1 MDTTRI
7 VTCLTDL
14 EEAAEDILT
23 DRQTIIDLDRTR
35 NGNREALRHL
45 KTKADKK
52 SWIVMGNTFFKL
64 EGESVEDILKKG
76 SIKIIRTGK
85 PFKKFGLIRTNGAHY
100 KFIIGFVLDQ
110 DKLDK
115 EINELR
121 DNLKKKMDKIK
132 DLEGKPALKG
142 FNLKPLNRDEMSAI
156 YKTIGK

>member
-45 KTKADKK
+45 STKADKK

-64 EGESVEDILKKG
+64 ESESVEDILKKG
-76 SIKIIRTGK
+76 L
-85 PFKKFGLIRTNGAHY
+85 FKK
-100 KFIIGFVLDQ
+100 
-110 DKLDK
+110 
-115 EINELR
+115 
-121 DNLKKKMDKIK
+121 
-132 DLEGKPALKG
+132 
-142 FNLKPLNRDEMSAI
+142 
-156 YKTIGK
+156 

>member
-1 MDTTRI
+1 MDTTKI

-14 EEAAEDILT
+14 EEVAEDILT
-23 DRQTIIDLDRTR
+23 DRRTIIDLDRTR

-45 KTKADKK
+45 QKQGDKK

-64 EGESVEDILKKG
+64 ETESVEDILKK
-76 SIKIIRTGK
+76 
-85 PFKKFGLIRTNGAHY
+85 
-100 KFIIGFVLDQ
+100 DQ
-110 DKLDK
+110 EKLDK
-115 EINELR
+115 EINDLR